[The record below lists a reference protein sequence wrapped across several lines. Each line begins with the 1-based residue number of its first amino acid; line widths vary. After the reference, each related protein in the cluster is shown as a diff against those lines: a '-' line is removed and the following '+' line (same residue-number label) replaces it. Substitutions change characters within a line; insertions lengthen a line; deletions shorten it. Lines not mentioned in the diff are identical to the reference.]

1 MKSSCQTRFI
11 EGITVSMCDA
21 FGAPQVQNVILDTL
35 HNVYLSKVNFNKASE
50 DEQMADIDLGLSQI
64 HR

>member
-1 MKSSCQTRFI
+1 
-11 EGITVSMCDA
+11 MCDA